1 MGDLISIGKILNF
14 HGIKG
19 EVKLGYTK
27 GNEELLEGLVEG
39 SNDSAPQNN
48 IYAKK
53 DNQNIPLHISSIR
66 FHKGFA
72 LVKFK
77 ELNSINEV
85 MELKGAILYTG
96 KEIVANELQE
106 DEFLTS
112 DLKGLD
118 VFDTDG
124 NKLGVVV
131 GVSDNGATDLL
142 SVKVKD
148 KSVHLVPFV
157 KELVPS
163 VDIKNNSITVKNID
177 GLIPK
182 F

>member
-1 MGDLISIGKILNF
+1 MGELVSIGKILNF

-27 GNEELLEGLVEG
+27 GNEEMLQSLKVV
-39 SNDSAPQNN
+39 
-48 IYAKK
+48 YAQKE
-53 DNQNIPLHISSIR
+53 NQNIALNIASIR

-85 MELKGAILYTG
+85 MELKGAVLYTG
-96 KEIVANELQE
+96 KDIVSDELRE

-112 DLKGLD
+112 DLKGLE

-124 NKLGVVV
+124 NKLGVVT

-148 KSVHLVPFV
+148 KTTHLVPFV
-157 KELVPS
+157 KELVPA
-163 VDIKNNSITVKNID
+163 VDIENKRIVINNID

-182 F
+182 LQG

>member
-1 MGDLISIGKILNF
+1 MGDIISVGKILNF

-19 EVKLGYTK
+19 EVKVGYTK
-27 GNEELLEGLVEG
+27 GREEQFQSLTSVWV
-39 SNDSAPQNN
+39 N
-48 IYAKK
+48 K
-53 DNQNIPLHISSIR
+53 DNRNIKLTVSSVR

-85 MELKGAILYTG
+85 MELKGSVLFTG
-96 KEIVANELQE
+96 KDVVSDKLGE

-112 DLKGLD
+112 DLKGLE

-124 NKLGVVV
+124 NKLGVVT
-131 GVSDNGATDLL
+131 GVAENGANDLL

-148 KSVHLVPFV
+148 KSVHFVPFV

-163 VDIKNNSITVKNID
+163 VDLAGKKIIINNID
-177 GLIPK
+177 GLLPK
-182 F
+182 FSQGM